1 MNFWEIAETGDVD
14 SLLNVLKDRKSRANV
29 NKRHPRN
36 VWQAIHL
43 ACRAAQAPIVE
54 TLVCCNGIELD
65 KKVCSMPFELLHN
78 TVVSTAEN
86 ITKSDRDVALIET
99 L

>member
-14 SLLNVLKDRKSRANV
+14 SLLNVLKDKKSKVNV
-29 NKRHPRN
+29 NERHPRN
-36 VWQAIHL
+36 AWQAIHL

-54 TLVCCNGIELD
+54 TLVCCKGIQLD
-65 KKVCSMPFELLHN
+65 KEVCSMLFELLYN

-86 ITKSDRDVALIET
+86 ITNSNRDVALIESP
-99 L
+99 

>member
-14 SLLNVLKDRKSRANV
+14 SLLKVLKDKKHGVAV

-36 VWQAIHL
+36 AWKAIHL

-54 TLVCCNGIELD
+54 TLVSCNGIELD
-65 KKVCSMPFELLHN
+65 KEVCSTPFELCN
-78 TVVSTAEN
+78 TLANTAEN
-86 ITKSDRDVALIET
+86 ITKSDLDVVLIET
-99 L
+99 S

>member
-1 MNFWEIAETGDVD
+1 MNLWEIAETGDID
-14 SLLNVLKDRKSRANV
+14 SLLKILKDGKRGVAV

-36 VWQAIHL
+36 AWKAIYL

-65 KKVCSMPFELLHN
+65 KEVCSTPFELYN
-78 TVVSTAEN
+78 TLANIVES
-86 ITKSDRDVALIET
+86 ITKSDLDVVLIET
-99 L
+99 P